1 MGKNNKK
8 SVKKPEPTTRNQDSK
23 ESADISQYPPVKMT
37 EDMKK
42 LKITNNSDIG
52 KSKIELCKKK
62 LALLM
67 MIKNEEKRITVSFDS
82 VKEYTDTFIIL
93 DTGSTDS
100 TISICRD
107 YCEKNNI
114 RLFLKEKPFIN
125 FMVSRNDS
133 LDFADEVLKGE
144 DRFMLFLDCNDELQN
159 ADQLCEFVSTYPM
172 GTPQGPAT
180 GFYLK
185 QKWWTGNNIDTYF
198 NIRMCISNKGWRYK
212 GVVHEYITNEKIKD
226 GPSIGKDTIRLE
238 NVVLFQDRTKDDDK
252 SFKRFFRDKELL
264 FNEYLNNPKDPRTL
278 FYLGQT
284 CGCLG
289 NLHEAYKY
297 YILRSKE
304 QGFIEEIYHSYFR
317 LGEIAQQLNHP
328 WEESMLWYLKAF
340 EHSQRAEPLVKIAE
354 YYLTGDSVGNKT
366 GNMISAYMYA
376 SMACKMIFPSN
387 QILFIDRRCYFY
399 KRWHLLS
406 KVAFYAQQY
415 KEGKDA
421 CIEAIM
427 AENQDVDMN
436 NLIIYL
442 KKDAEMNIIKLT
454 GSEYPFQSLT
464 RIERDNEIR
473 ILPTDMDTDKVV
485 KTREEVIKRALTIM
499 HGKK

>member
-1 MGKNNKK
+1 MGKKGKK
-8 SVKKPEPTTRNQDSK
+8 SVKSEEVSKNDSESVVKKDAELKKMINSFSNAKVDSSVETGTPEAIR
-23 ESADISQYPPVKMT
+23 ARDI
-37 EDMKK
+37 
-42 LKITNNSDIG
+42 
-52 KSKIELCKKK
+52 CKKK

-82 VKEYTDTFIIL
+82 VKDYTDTFIIL

-100 TISICRD
+100 TISICKE

-114 RLFLKEKPFIN
+114 KLHLREKPFVN

-133 LDFADEVLKGE
+133 LEFADEVLEKNN
-144 DRFMLFLDCNDELQN
+144 RFMLFLDCNDELHN
-159 ADQLCEFVSTYPM
+159 AEELCKFVANYE
-172 GTPQGPAT
+172 GTAT

-198 NIRMCISNKGWRYK
+198 NIRMAKSNKGWRYK
-212 GVVHEYITNEKIKD
+212 GVVHEYITNEKLKD
-226 GPSIGKDTIRLE
+226 GPVVGKDTIRLE
-238 NVVLFQDRTKDDDK
+238 NVVLYQDRTKDDDK

-264 FNEYLNNPKDPRTL
+264 FNEYLKNPKDPRTL

-297 YILRSKE
+297 YILRSRE
-304 QGFIEEIYHSYFR
+304 IGFIEEIYHSYFR
-317 LGEIAQQLNHP
+317 LGEISQELKHP
-328 WEESMLWYLKAF
+328 WEESMNWYLKAF

-354 YYLTGDSVGNKT
+354 YYLNHDSHGNNH
-366 GNMISAYMYA
+366 GNMVTAYIYA
-376 SMACKMIFPSN
+376 SMACKMVFPTN

-399 KRWHLLS
+399 KRWHTLS
-406 KVAFYAQQY
+406 KVAYYAQQY

-427 AENQDVDMN
+427 AENQEVDMN

-442 KKDAEMNIIKLT
+442 KKDAEFNMYKLS
-454 GSEYPFQSLT
+454 GMDYPFAALT
-464 RIERDNEIR
+464 RIERDNEIK
-473 ILPTDMDTDKVV
+473 IIPTDMDNEKVV
-485 KTREEVIKRALTIM
+485 KTREEVMRKALTTM
-499 HGKK
+499 HTKGGKK

>member
-1 MGKNNKK
+1 MGKKSKK
-8 SVKKPEPTTRNQDSK
+8 SVKVQDSNSS
-23 ESADISQYPPVKMT
+23 EVSYPPNKELVELKKQFDEKVK
-37 EDMKK
+37 
-42 LKITNNSDIG
+42 LGISASDEQ
-52 KSKIELCKKK
+52 KQLCRKK
-62 LALLM
+62 LALVM

-82 VKEYTDTFIIL
+82 VKDYTDTFIIL

-100 TISICRD
+100 TISICRE

-114 RLFLKEKPFIN
+114 KLHLREKPFVN

-133 LDFADEVLKGE
+133 LDFADEVLEK
-144 DRFMLFLDCNDELQN
+144 DNRFMLFLDCNDELHN
-159 ADQLCEFVSTYPM
+159 AEELCKFVANYE
-172 GTPQGPAT
+172 GTAT

-198 NIRMCISNKGWRYK
+198 NIRMAKSNKGWRYK
-212 GVVHEYITNEKIKD
+212 GVVHEYITNEKLKD
-226 GPSIGKDTIRLE
+226 GPVIGKDTIRLE
-238 NVVLFQDRTKDDDK
+238 NVVLYQDRTKDDDK

-264 FNEYLNNPKDPRTL
+264 FNEYLKNPKDPRTL

-297 YILRSKE
+297 YILRSRE
-304 QGFIEEIYHSYFR
+304 LGFIEEIYHSYFR
-317 LGEIAQQLNHP
+317 LGEISQELKHP
-328 WEESMLWYLKAF
+328 WEESLNWYLKAF
-340 EHSQRAEPLVKIAE
+340 EHSQRAEPLNKIAE
-354 YYLTGDSVGNKT
+354 YYLNHDSIGNKH
-366 GNMISAYMYA
+366 GNMLTAYMYA
-376 SMACKMIFPSN
+376 SMACKMVFPTN

-399 KRWHLLS
+399 KRWHTLS

-427 AENQDVDMN
+427 AENQEVDMN

-442 KKDAEMNIIKLT
+442 KKDAEFNMYKLSGT
-454 GSEYPFQSLT
+454 DYPFAALT
-464 RIERDNEIR
+464 RIERDNEIK
-473 ILPTDMDTDKVV
+473 IIPTDMDNEKVV
-485 KTREEVIKRALTIM
+485 KTREEVMRKALTIM
-499 HGKK
+499 HTKGGKK